1 MAHCADVLRCN
12 FLIGTAQLYLFT
24 SADCGGENVSRR
36 STQAARLSFLWM
48 VVEWCYA
55 VTRMFALEEFGSWL
69 ASIGFARRYD
79 KDDLSRS
86 VSVV

>member
-1 MAHCADVLRCN
+1 MAHRADVLRRK
-12 FLIGTAQLYLFT
+12 FLTGTAQWYLFT

-36 STQAARLSFLWM
+36 LAQAARFSLLWM
-48 VVEWCYA
+48 IVEWCYA
-55 VTRMFALEEFGSWL
+55 VTRMFALEESGFWL